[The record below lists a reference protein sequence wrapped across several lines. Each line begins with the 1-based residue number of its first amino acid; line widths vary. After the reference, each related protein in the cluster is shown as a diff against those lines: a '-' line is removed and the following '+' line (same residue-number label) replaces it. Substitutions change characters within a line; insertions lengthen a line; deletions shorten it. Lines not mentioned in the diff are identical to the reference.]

1 VKKLLRHLAQVG
13 PALAALALGVY
24 VLRSADLGRVLELVR
39 SLGFKLPLL
48 LLPNLVVTL
57 IEAFA
62 WWRSFALLGARPP
75 FLPLV
80 GTRLVAEAVMLGLP
94 SGALISESLQ
104 PVLLKRRCGVPF
116 ETAVVA
122 TVGRKFFV
130 VVSHGLVLAAAT
142 VLAWPLLAGISRQ
155 AIGRGGL
162 PWLLLAVALFMIGAF
177 GVGLALGARAG
188 VAERTRA
195 GLSRVFGRR
204 LGPWLERNAGRFRST
219 DDHLLRFFERE
230 RGALVLPL
238 LLYSAG
244 WAVRG
249 LEVLLF
255 LRLLGV
261 DVSFVTALVLE
272 NTMIVVRSAAVP
284 VPGGLGVQDIGYAL
298 FLKALAVPAATTVAV
313 AFVLL
318 KRGKDLFY
326 ILLGFALMS
335 VRGSGA
341 GAPLWGTPMPPTTPP
356 A

>member
-1 VKKLLRHLAQVG
+1 
-13 PALAALALGVY
+13 
-24 VLRSADLGRVLELVR
+24 
-39 SLGFKLPLL
+39 
-48 LLPNLVVTL
+48 
-57 IEAFA
+57 
-62 WWRSFALLGARPP
+62 
-75 FLPLV
+75 
-80 GTRLVAEAVMLGLP
+80 
-94 SGALISESLQ
+94 
-104 PVLLKRRCGVPF
+104 
-116 ETAVVA
+116 
-122 TVGRKFFV
+122 
-130 VVSHGLVLAAAT
+130 
-142 VLAWPLLAGISRQ
+142 
-155 AIGRGGL
+155 
-162 PWLLLAVALFMIGAF
+162 MIGAF

-195 GLSRVFGRR
+195 GLTRVFGRR

-261 DVSFVTALVLE
+261 DVSFVAALVLE

-298 FLKALAVPAATTVAV
+298 FLKALAVPGATTVAV

-326 ILLGFALMS
+326 ILLGFALLS
-335 VRGSGA
+335 ARGSGA
-341 GAPLWGTPMPPTTPP
+341 KAPLWGTPMPPSTPP